1 MVSLVA
7 SRLSVMA
14 SPSWPVLPST
24 LMRSWRYF
32 SYSAAVRAK
41 AEAAPRQPA
50 VPEERAEARST
61 GRTVEDRVSDG
72 LRVVDLEDGL
82 GGDGGLGGH
91 FEVWSGLSA
100 VSAPGCRGWSEHGR
114 SDLTLERG
122 Y

>member
-41 AEAAPRQPA
+41 AEAARRQPA
-50 VPEERAEARST
+50 VLRKGPKRAT
-61 GRTVEDRVSDG
+61 KRTVKDRVSDG

-100 VSAPGCRGWSEHGR
+100 VSAPNYRGWSEQGR
-114 SDLTLERG
+114 SELTLERG